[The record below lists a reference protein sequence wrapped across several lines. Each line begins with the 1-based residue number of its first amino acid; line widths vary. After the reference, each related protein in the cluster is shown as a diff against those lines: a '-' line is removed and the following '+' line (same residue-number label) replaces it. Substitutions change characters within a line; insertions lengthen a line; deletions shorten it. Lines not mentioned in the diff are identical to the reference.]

1 MLKPYILIIS
11 FNHYTPYFKKTNALG
26 ERYIKSRLAL
36 GGQEFK
42 KVYSRTYYCQIK
54 QKYKLYEPKE
64 ASLMTNEKRV
74 VSFKTV
80 PVVNELSEMVAKKNG
95 QSKSEFLSMNAI
107 DTAMN
112 FERTRHMDTLA
123 DFLDLALPYI
133 TQDMDEESAAK
144 LIEKLTT
151 IQKSYCN
158 QRLDA
163 HMRAQRHLTNIAIRF
178 YLQDYIEEIDGA
190 DGFIINQCVKTIYD
204 NLLAYGLVDRDEWF
218 DKTSAYDLYMQEV
231 GSKLI

>member
-1 MLKPYILIIS
+1 MKNES
-11 FNHYTPYFKKTNALG
+11 VVVGF
-26 ERYIKSRLAL
+26 
-36 GGQEFK
+36 
-42 KVYSRTYYCQIK
+42 RTSQ
-54 QKYKLYEPKE
+54 
-64 ASLMTNEKRV
+64 A
-74 VSFKTV
+74 
-80 PVVNELSEMVAKKNG
+80 VNELCEMAAKKNG
-95 QSKSEFLSMNAI
+95 QSKSEFLAMNAI
-107 DTAMN
+107 DTTMK
-112 FERTRHMDTLA
+112 FERTRHIDTLA

-133 TQDMDEESAAK
+133 TQDMDKESAAK

-151 IQKSYCN
+151 IQKSYCT

-163 HMRAQRHLTNIAIRF
+163 QMRAQRHLTNIAIRF

-218 DKTSAYDLYMQEV
+218 DKTSAYELYMQEV